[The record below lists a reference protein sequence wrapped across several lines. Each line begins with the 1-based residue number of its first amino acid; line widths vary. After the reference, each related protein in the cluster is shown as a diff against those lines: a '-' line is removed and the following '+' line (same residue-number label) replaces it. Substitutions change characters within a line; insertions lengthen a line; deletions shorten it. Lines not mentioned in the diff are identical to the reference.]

1 MDFSSEDEPNNEWM
15 RAYLVG
21 EEPPS
26 VDVPNFFLTGLP
38 LDTSV
43 WLDLAFCD
51 LAFCDVIG
59 IPTNASYIT
68 LGVSGLEHVLE
79 RSGSSEQT

>member
-26 VDVPNFFLTGLP
+26 VDVPYFFLTGLP

-43 WLDLAFCD
+43 WLD